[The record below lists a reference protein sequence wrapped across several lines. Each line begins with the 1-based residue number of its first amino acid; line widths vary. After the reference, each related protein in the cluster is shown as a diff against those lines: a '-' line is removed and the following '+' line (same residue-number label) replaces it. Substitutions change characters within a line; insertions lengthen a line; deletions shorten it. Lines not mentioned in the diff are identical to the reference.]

1 MKMKSLAA
9 GMLTAGAVA
18 TLGFIGSADS
28 AQAAACGTSHS
39 VTNEGAK
46 SQYSI
51 TCSGGNVYVSGSVTD
66 IDADGKCAQVKAQ
79 ITATWFYS
87 PKACPKGQTKYFSW
101 SHIGNS
107 AAVYTY
113 TV

>member
-18 TLGFIGSADS
+18 SLGVIGSADA

-39 VTNEGAK
+39 VTNAGAK

-51 TCSGGNVYVSGSVTD
+51 SCSGGKVYVSGSVTD
-66 IDADGKCAQVKAQ
+66 TDADGKCAQVKAQ
-79 ITATWFYS
+79 IIGTWFYS
-87 PKACPKGQTKYFSW
+87 AKACPEGQTKYFSW
-101 SHIGNS
+101 SHIGSS